1 MVLNTCIGRKYLFKE
16 VQSVLD
22 FFPSISCQIYRSRE
36 IYFIDIRPG
45 TTGKALSLG
54 SLTFY
59 ILSSISPITL

>member
-1 MVLNTCIGRKYLFKE
+1 MVLNTFIGRKYLFKE

-45 TTGKALSLG
+45 TTGKAP
-54 SLTFY
+54 LTFY